1 MSKKPYEM
9 TNEEKQTEAKPL
21 IEEYWKLDMA
31 IQNYNNRLRSM
42 DSIADEEWMV
52 LQKFLQWHQ
61 DIISRYEYILVSSK
75 FVFLPDLEDLPN
87 TFYRFKPNTTNE

>member
-1 MSKKPYEM
+1 M

-31 IQNYNNRLRSM
+31 IQNYNNRPRST
-42 DSIADEEWMV
+42 DSISDVEWEDMMV
-52 LQKFLQWHQ
+52 LQKLLQWHQ
-61 DIISRYEYILVSSK
+61 DIIRRYEYILVSSK

-87 TFYRFKPNTTNE
+87 TFYRFKPTTTNE